1 MNEIIKRRE
10 FTVSRINNLR
20 SKLQET
26 ERLVSERACV
36 YATGSFGRREASAHS
51 DLDLFIVGKSV
62 DRKDG
67 TKESVL
73 YSG

>member
-26 ERLVSERACV
+26 ERLVSANV
-36 YATGSFGRREASAHS
+36 LVFTQQALSGVGRRALIATWICLS
-51 DLDLFIVGKSV
+51 LGRV
-62 DRKDG
+62 
-67 TKESVL
+67 
-73 YSG
+73 